1 MKTLFALPLVV
12 IATVFV
18 AAEQQ
23 TMQLPPRP
31 APMGAPSRD
40 NGPAQPTKGT
50 ASLAGA
56 VSSVDGGRVM
66 RRASVRL
73 QSTSSPLSRTTV
85 TDDRGNFEFKELPAG
100 DFTLRASK
108 PGYLESIYGQ
118 KHPGNGRPG
127 TPLSLKDG
135 QRLEKIDVAIAK
147 GGVLTGTIVD
157 DIGEPMFGVPVRAMR
172 YAMRN
177 GERSLVS
184 AGSTTTDDRGIYR
197 IATLVP
203 GDYIVMAT
211 PRPDSA
217 GAPDDVRQALEE
229 MAATGGIATQGFALG
244 GGGGGGNMTFSAA
257 LPSPSSGDAPTS
269 GFAPVFYPSTTLAMS
284 ATTVALA
291 AAEEKSGLDIQLQ
304 LVPLGTITG
313 SVIGDAKA
321 ISATTIQLSDANTG
335 LPGLTAKTTRPDA
348 TGRFTF
354 GGIAPGQ
361 YTLNAKSGGTT
372 TIMTDMGGGN
382 VTMVMTREASFG
394 GRGAGPNE
402 PPAPPLWA
410 RADAAVDGRS
420 KTEVALV
427 LQPGMT
433 VSGRVAFDGAGDPPA
448 DLTQLRIILASAV
461 SNGLASGSSNTR
473 VEADGRF
480 KMTDVIPGRY
490 RFSAPAPR
498 GWRAKSAETD
508 GRDALDFMLEVK
520 PSEDIANLTLTYT
533 NKPSELGG
541 TVQDNSGQP
550 STDYTIVLFAA
561 EQRFWTPQSRR
572 ILSTRPSN
580 EGKYTFRDLPAGDYR
595 LATIEDAEPDSWF
608 DPNFLRQLV
617 GSSISVKIIE
627 GDKKTQ
633 DLKVSK

>member
-1 MKTLFALPLVV
+1 MKTLFAFSLVV
-12 IATVFV
+12 VATVLV
-18 AAEQQ
+18 AAEQQQ
-23 TMQLPPRP
+23 TMQLPQRP
-31 APMGAPSRD
+31 PSMGAPSRD

-50 ASLAGA
+50 SSLAGA
-56 VSSVDGGRVM
+56 VSSVDGGRAM

-73 QSTSSPLSRTTV
+73 QSTTSPFSRTTV

-108 PGYLESIYGQ
+108 AGYLESIYGQ
-118 KHPGNGRPG
+118 KRPGSGRPG

-147 GGVLTGTIVD
+147 GGALTGTIVD
-157 DIGEPMFGVPVRAMR
+157 DIGEPVAGVPVRAMR

-184 AGSTTTDDRGIYR
+184 AGSATTDDRGIYR

-217 GAPDDVRQALEE
+217 GAPDEVRQALEE
-229 MAATGGIATQGFALG
+229 MALTGGIAAQGFQIG
-244 GGGGGGNMTFSAA
+244 GGGGTFSTA
-257 LPSPSSGDAPTS
+257 LPASSTSDAPSS
-269 GFAPVFYPSTTLAMS
+269 GFAPVFYPSTTLALS
-284 ATTVALA
+284 ATQVALA
-291 AAEEKSGLDIQLQ
+291 AAEDKSGLDIQLQ

-335 LPGLTAKTTRPDA
+335 LPGLTAKTARPDA
-348 TGRFTF
+348 TGKFTF
-354 GGIAPGQ
+354 TGIAPGQ

-372 TIMTDMGGGN
+372 TIMSDIGGGN
-382 VTMVMTREASFG
+382 VTMVMTRETSFG
-394 GRGAGPNE
+394 GGRGSGAGE
-402 PPAPPLWA
+402 PPAPPMWA
-410 RADAAVDGRS
+410 RAEAAVDGRS

-433 VSGRVAFDGAGDPPA
+433 VSGRVVFDGTGDPPA
-448 DLTQLRIILASAV
+448 DLTQLRLILASAV
-461 SNGLASGSSNTR
+461 ANGLVSGSANAR

-480 KMTDVIPGRY
+480 KMSDVIPGRY
-490 RFSAPAPR
+490 RFTAPAPR
-498 GWRAKSAETD
+498 GWRAKSAEAE
-508 GRDALDFMLEVK
+508 GRDALDFMLDVK
-520 PSEDIANLTLTYT
+520 PNEDIANLTVTYT
-533 NKPSELGG
+533 NKPSELTGV
-541 TVQDNSGQP
+541 VQDNSGQP

-561 EQRFWTPQSRR
+561 EQKYWTPQSRR

-580 EGKYTFRDLPAGDYR
+580 EGRYTFRDLPAGDYR
-595 LATIEDAEPDSWF
+595 LVTIEDAEPDSWF

-617 GSSISVKIIE
+617 GGSISVKIVE
-627 GDKKTQ
+627 GEKKTQ

>member
-211 PRPDSA
+211 PRPDIDQIVGRILRVEKA
-217 GAPDDVRQALEE
+217 GRAVHPLIVDIVDPQFKRQFGARNTLYRRRQYKVTR
-229 MAATGGIATQGFALG
+229 ML
-244 GGGGGGNMTFSAA
+244 M
-257 LPSPSSGDAPTS
+257 PSS
-269 GFAPVFYPSTTLAMS
+269 
-284 ATTVALA
+284 
-291 AAEEKSGLDIQLQ
+291 
-304 LVPLGTITG
+304 
-313 SVIGDAKA
+313 
-321 ISATTIQLSDANTG
+321 
-335 LPGLTAKTTRPDA
+335 
-348 TGRFTF
+348 
-354 GGIAPGQ
+354 
-361 YTLNAKSGGTT
+361 
-372 TIMTDMGGGN
+372 
-382 VTMVMTREASFG
+382 
-394 GRGAGPNE
+394 
-402 PPAPPLWA
+402 APPKE
-410 RADAAVDGRS
+410 S
-420 KTEVALV
+420 
-427 LQPGMT
+427 QP
-433 VSGRVAFDGAGDPPA
+433 
-448 DLTQLRIILASAV
+448 AS
-461 SNGLASGSSNTR
+461 SSAS
-473 VEADGRF
+473 E
-480 KMTDVIPGRY
+480 
-490 RFSAPAPR
+490 
-498 GWRAKSAETD
+498 E
-508 GRDALDFMLEVK
+508 
-520 PSEDIANLTLTYT
+520 ED
-533 NKPSELGG
+533 S
-541 TVQDNSGQP
+541 
-550 STDYTIVLFAA
+550 
-561 EQRFWTPQSRR
+561 
-572 ILSTRPSN
+572 
-580 EGKYTFRDLPAGDYR
+580 
-595 LATIEDAEPDSWF
+595 
-608 DPNFLRQLV
+608 
-617 GSSISVKIIE
+617 
-627 GDKKTQ
+627 
-633 DLKVSK
+633 